1 MLHHKKLITFLTSRV
16 TGAKFC
22 SLILGWMWDAALS
35 MLGCPGTDAGWSW
48 DRCGTLSCWDRCMA
62 LHCLCLAVPGR
73 MQYTVSGHPGTDVGH
88 CIDCA
93 SRLRMDAALCIV
105 WTQPSWD
112 GCVALHCLC
121 LAFLGW
127 MWDTALSTLGCPGT
141 DVGHCTVYAW
151 PSRDGCGTLYC
162 LHPAVLRRMWD
173 AALSTHSCPCMDAG
187 HQIVYACLS
196 WDWCGTLLHLRSAIL
211 GWMWDAALS
220 MLGCPRMDVGHCIV
234 CAQLSPD
241 VCGTLQCLCSA
252 IPGWMWDTA
261 MSMLGHPRM
270 DVGHCNVCARPSQDG
285 CRTRV
290 ECSGLHSI
298 ARRPTVLWKVGNPG
312 SRSYVK
318 KIKNHG
324 RQIRGQPLEWWWHTI
339 LI

>member
-1 MLHHKKLITFLTSRV
+1 
-16 TGAKFC
+16 
-22 SLILGWMWDAALS
+22 
-35 MLGCPGTDAGWSW
+35 
-48 DRCGTLSCWDRCMA
+48 MA

-73 MQYTVSGHPGTDVGH
+73 MQYTVSSVLGHPGTDVGH

-127 MWDTALSTLGCPGT
+127 MWDTALSMLGHPGT
-141 DVGHCTVYAW
+141 DA
-151 PSRDGCGTLYC
+151 
-162 LHPAVLRRMWD
+162 
-173 AALSTHSCPCMDAG
+173 
-187 HQIVYACLS
+187 
-196 WDWCGTLLHLRSAIL
+196 
-211 GWMWDAALS
+211 
-220 MLGCPRMDVGHCIV
+220 GHCIV
-234 CAQLSPD
+234 CAQLSWGGCGMLHCLHTAVLAWMQDIKLSMLVCPGID
-241 VCGTLQCLCSA
+241 VGHCFIYAQPSWDGCGMLHCLCSA
-252 IPGWMWDTA
+252 VPGWMWDTA
-261 MSMLGHPRM
+261 LSVLSCPQMY
-270 DVGHCNVCARPSQDG
+270 VEHCNVYARPSQDG

-318 KIKNHG
+318 KKKNHG
-324 RQIRGQPLEWWWHTI
+324 RQIRGQPLE
-339 LI
+339 